1 MSGDTQDTTTDKC
14 HAHVRGPRRAPKP
27 GHRPTGHARA
37 RPAARGGGCNLFLYD
52 LFHLAYIAPTPDTHC
67 SLHVK
72 NTCLKR
78 RTREGKY
85 CATTR
90 LGLGLQQEQGGT
102 SRVWESTAGH
112 VAVWISR
119 NVEERH
125 GTATRHAPTR
135 ANALPAHPQHTH
147 STPTPLANPTAGI
160 LSALVSRLEGEFAAA
175 NW

>member
-1 MSGDTQDTTTDKC
+1 MRPAPRARQAGPQDTRT
-14 HAHVRGPRRAPKP
+14 RRERPPRAP
-27 GHRPTGHARA
+27 GA
-37 RPAARGGGCNLFLYD
+37 GGGCNLFLYD
-52 LFHLAYIAPTPDTHC
+52 LFHFAYIAPPLDTHG

-112 VAVWISR
+112 IAVWVSR

-135 ANALPAHPQHTH
+135 ANALPTHPQHTH
-147 STPTPLANPTAGI
+147 STLTPLANPTAGI